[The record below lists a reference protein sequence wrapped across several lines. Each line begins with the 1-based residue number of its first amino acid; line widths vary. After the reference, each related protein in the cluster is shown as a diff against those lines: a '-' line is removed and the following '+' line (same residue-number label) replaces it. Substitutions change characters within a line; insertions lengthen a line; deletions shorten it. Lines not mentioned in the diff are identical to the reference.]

1 MGATAV
7 EKILARASGKR
18 AVKAGDV
25 VEPRVDLAMSHE
37 NAALVINQFREI
49 YEGTGLTAKPWDPS
63 RIAIIFDHRV
73 PAESAKTATNQKRVR
88 AFVGEH
94 GITKFHDVRG
104 DVGGICHQILPERG
118 YVRPGMVVVGTD
130 SHTTSHGAL
139 GAFAFGIGATEM
151 ASAWALG
158 VALNIEVP
166 PTIRISVSG
175 RFGKHVGPKDLILH
189 LIGHLTAQGANF
201 RVLEFTGETIANLST
216 SGRLVLCN
224 MSVEAGATAGI
235 VPGDAET
242 VRYLREEVGVTDPI
256 DLVASDADA
265 VYEKT
270 VSVDVS
276 KLEPLVA
283 CPHTV
288 DNVKPVSAVAGK
300 PVQQVVI
307 GSCTNGRLDD
317 LAEAAAHRAGAPRG
331 RRHAHARLPGLRE
344 DLGRGDEARVSL
356 RLHGGGRRRHERGLR
371 PVPRRPRGRARRRR
385 DRDLDDEPELQGPDG
400 QPGRGGL
407 PRLARR
413 RGGVRP
419 DGRHHRPAEGALT
432 CPARRNPRR
441 PASRKTDSTRVIL
454 SLGRRRLD
462 GRDLSG
468 TLHGDGAALG
478 DAGARVR
485 GPPGLPGRDQGE
497 GDPER
502 GRHRGGRELRLRLL
516 ARAGRVVPEGARRRR
531 RREELRAHLPAERD
545 QPRAEGRRRAR
556 ASRRTRATTIS
567 FEGGGVENRTKR
579 TAFDV
584 VPLPFARQ
592 AIIDAGGLIPF
603 TRARLM
609 ARA

>member
-1 MGATAV
+1 VGSTVA
-7 EKILARASGKR
+7 EKILARASGR
-18 AVKAGDV
+18 PAVKAGDV

-49 YEGTGLTAKPWDPS
+49 YEGTGLPAKPWDPS

-88 AFVGEH
+88 AFVAEH
-94 GITKFHDVRG
+94 GIAKFHDVRG

-158 VALNIEVP
+158 VALNIEAP
-166 PTIRISVSG
+166 PTIRVAVSG
-175 RFGKHVGPKDLILH
+175 SFQKHVGPKDLILH
-189 LIGHLTAQGANF
+189 LIGFLTAQGANF

-242 VRYLREEVGVTDPI
+242 VRYLREEVGVTDPL
-256 DLVASDADA
+256 DLVTSDPDA

-317 LAEAAAHRAGAPRG
+317 LAEAAAIVRGKHVAAGTRMLVFPASGKIWAEALRLGYLSDFMAAGAVVMNAGCGPC
-331 RRHAHARLPGLRE
+331 
-344 DLGRGDEARVSL
+344 LGV
-356 RLHGGGRRRHERGLR
+356 H
-371 PVPRRPRGRARRRR
+371 
-385 DRDLDDEPELQGPDG
+385 
-400 QPGRGGL
+400 
-407 PRLARR
+407 
-413 RGGVRP
+413 
-419 DGRHHRPAEGALT
+419 EGAL
-432 CPARRNPRR
+432 
-441 PASRKTDSTRVIL
+441 
-454 SLGRRRLD
+454 
-462 GRDLSG
+462 
-468 TLHGDGAALG
+468 GDGETAISTTNRNFKGRMGNPGAEVYLSSPAVAAASALTG
-478 DAGARVR
+478 VIT
-485 GPPGLPGRDQGE
+485 
-497 GDPER
+497 DPRKER
-502 GRHRGGRELRLRLL
+502 
-516 ARAGRVVPEGARRRR
+516 
-531 RREELRAHLPAERD
+531 
-545 QPRAEGRRRAR
+545 
-556 ASRRTRATTIS
+556 
-567 FEGGGVENRTKR
+567 
-579 TAFDV
+579 
-584 VPLPFARQ
+584 
-592 AIIDAGGLIPF
+592 
-603 TRARLM
+603 
-609 ARA
+609 